1 MVIGMSVWASGS
13 EVAAT
18 ATISYGEATDGG
30 FVQSG
35 FVIAIETVRALVSSI
50 FATAIE
56 ELDSLPA
63 KTASTACVSK
73 STSGGVPDASTICQ
87 SSLNWVGEVMT

>member
-1 MVIGMSVWASGS
+1 MGMSVCVRGS
-13 EVAAT
+13 DVAET

-35 FVIAIETVRALVSSI
+35 LVMAIETVRAVVSSI
-50 FATAIE
+50 FAIAIE

-73 STSGGVPDASTICQ
+73 STSGGVPDALTISQ
-87 SSLNWVGEVMT
+87 SSLSWVGEVMT